1 MKMEKGSKSRLYAV
15 HILTTLKKPYAK
27 FIHVGVMKYY
37 QENGILSI
45 EEEKRTG
52 ARTLYQY
59 DMNHVKE
66 IRVREIIKGK
76 I

>member
-1 MKMEKGSKSRLYAV
+1 MAKESKHKLYAV
-15 HILTTLKKPYAK
+15 HIVTTLPKPNKK
-27 FIHVGVMKYY
+27 FIHVGVKRYY
-37 QENGILSI
+37 QENGILYI

-59 DMNHVKE
+59 DLGHVKE
-66 IRVREIIKGK
+66 IRVREVIKGK

>member
-1 MKMEKGSKSRLYAV
+1 MEKKLKPKIYAV
-15 HILTTLKKPYAK
+15 HIVTTLKKPSNK
-27 FIHVGVMKYY
+27 FIHVGVKRYY
-37 QENGILSI
+37 QEDGILYI

-59 DMNHVKE
+59 DLSHVKE
-66 IRVREIIKGK
+66 IRVREVIKGK